1 MGDDTLVRQMKSID
15 YMMETDKEIK
25 ALSEKFDFS
34 EVPGWYVLCFN
45 GGCPLHG
52 ECLRYLAGANVPESM
67 DTAKCVL
74 PHRGRDGQCRW
85 FDKTTV
91 VTMAS
96 GFSHLYDK
104 VLKADYTG
112 MRKAI
117 TAYLHGAK
125 QYYQYMRGERPLT
138 PEQQL
143 KIRQIVSSYGYDWE
157 VPFDRFYESY
167 RFGTPPVESGE

>member
-1 MGDDTLVRQMKSID
+1 
-15 YMMETDKEIK
+15 METNIDIK
-25 ALSEKFDFS
+25 PLSEKFDFS

-45 GGCPLHG
+45 AGCPLHKD
-52 ECLRYLAGANVPESM
+52 CLRYLAGANVPESM

-74 PHRGRDGQCRW
+74 PHKGRDGQCRW
-85 FDKTTV
+85 FDMTAV

-104 VLKADYTG
+104 VLKADYTS
-112 MRKAI
+112 MRKTI
-117 TAYLHGAK
+117 TAYLHGTK

-138 PEQQL
+138 PEQQDG
-143 KIRQIVSSYGYDWE
+143 IRKIVSSYGYDWE
-157 VPFDRFYESY
+157 VPFDRFYRAY

>member
-1 MGDDTLVRQMKSID
+1 
-15 YMMETDKEIK
+15 METNIEIK
-25 ALSEKFDFS
+25 PLSEKFDFS

-45 GGCPLHG
+45 AGCPLHEG
-52 ECLRYLAGANVPESM
+52 CLRYLAGANVPESM

-85 FDKTTV
+85 FDKTAV

-104 VLKADYTG
+104 VLKADYTS

-117 TAYLHGAK
+117 TAYLRGTK
-125 QYYQYMRGERPLT
+125 QYYQYMRGERPLM
-138 PEQQL
+138 PEQQDG
-143 KIRQIVSSYGYDWE
+143 IRKIVSSYGYDWE
-157 VPFDRFYESY
+157 VPFDRFYRAY
-167 RFGTPPVESGE
+167 RFGTPPIEPGE